1 MQDAD
6 VGKIYELF
14 SIVSMLATLL
24 VACTAFVVAIVLS
37 VRRQSIVG
45 AWLLAVGWA
54 GAWLVDVGYLG
65 ASFLSGRLEGPV
77 ILWVYL
83 GLRLVT
89 LLFGLLTAVA
99 LALMR
104 PPRRAPDGEA
114 AHG

>member
-1 MQDAD
+1 MDD
-6 VGKIYELF
+6 LGKIYTML
-14 SIVSMLATLL
+14 SVVSMLATFL

-37 VRRQSIVG
+37 MRRQSIVG
-45 AWLLAVGWA
+45 AWLLVAGWA
-54 GAWLVDVGYLG
+54 GAWFVDLGYLG

-77 ILWVYL
+77 MLWVYL

-104 PPRRAPDGEA
+104 TPRRAPDGEA
-114 AHG
+114 SHG